1 MNEMDINDFIKK
13 NKKNVLELQNRK
25 LADGSEVP
33 LLHFSL
39 LEDTGIVEHCFT
51 TRIHTGYH

>member
-13 NKKNVLELQNRK
+13 NKENVLELQKRK

-39 LEDTGIVEHCFT
+39 LGTLES
-51 TRIHTGYH
+51 